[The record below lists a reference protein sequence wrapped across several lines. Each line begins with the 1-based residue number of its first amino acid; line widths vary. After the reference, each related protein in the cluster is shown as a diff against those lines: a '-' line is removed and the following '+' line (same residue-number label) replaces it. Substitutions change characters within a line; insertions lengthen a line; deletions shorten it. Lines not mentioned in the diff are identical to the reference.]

1 MSLNARFYPLTISEV
16 RRETADAVSLL
27 FDVPDDIAEKFAFEA
42 GQHLTLR
49 AQIDGQDVR
58 RTYSL
63 CTAPSEKKWR
73 VAIKTMPG
81 GVFSGWANSK
91 LVAGQTLDVLPPMGR
106 FTAPTGEGGPHYV
119 AIAGGS
125 GITPVLSILKDRLEA
140 DPDARVTLLYGNR
153 DARAIMFLEE
163 LAGLKD
169 RYMGRFELYHVLED
183 EIEEI
188 DLFNGRLDRAKC
200 EEFLSGLIDPAQ
212 VDCFFVCGPGPMM
225 DAVEEALK
233 AKDVRAEHIRIERFT
248 TTPPNAQQRAQSE
261 ALHAQA
267 RGTQLLVTL
276 DGRQSRIGFDP
287 QSDSILDSV
296 QAAGLHAPYA
306 CRGGVC
312 TTCRAKVTKGT
323 VTMIKNYGLSDDEVE
338 KGFVLTCQAVPT
350 SEEVVLSFDV

>member
-1 MSLNARFYPLTISEV
+1 MSLNARFYPLMISEV

-27 FDVPDDIAEKFAFEA
+27 FDMPDDMAGKFAFEA
-42 GQHLTLR
+42 GQYLTLR
-49 AQIDGQDVR
+49 ADIEGQDVR

-81 GVFSGWANSK
+81 GVFSSWANSK
-91 LVAGQTLDVLPPMGR
+91 LKAGQMLDVLPPMGR

-125 GITPVLSILKDRLEA
+125 GITPVISILKDRLDA
-140 DPDARVTLLYGNR
+140 DHEARVTLLYGNR
-153 DARAIMFLEE
+153 DARSIMFLEE

-169 RYMGRFELYHVLED
+169 RYMDRFELYHVLED
-183 EIEEI
+183 EIEDVE
-188 DLFNGRLDRAKC
+188 LFNGRLDRAKC
-200 EEFLSGLIDPAQ
+200 EEFLSGLVDPAE
-212 VDCFFVCGPGPMM
+212 VKCFFVCGPGAMM

-233 AKDVRAEHIRIERFT
+233 AKDVSAERIRIERFT

-267 RGTQLLVTL
+267 KGTQLLVTL
-276 DGRQSRIGFDP
+276 DGRQSRVSFDP
-287 QSDSILDSV
+287 KSDSILDSV

-312 TTCRAKVTKGT
+312 TTCRAKVIKGM
-323 VTMIKNYGLSDDEVE
+323 VAMMKNYGLTEDEVE
-338 KGFVLTCQAVPT
+338 KGFILACQAVPT
-350 SEEVVLSFDV
+350 SEEVTLSFDV